1 MGGSWEAKEKGW
13 LINLSNKQK
22 LIMEF
27 KKKNDNIKIR
37 DVPDLAL
44 RVIRPIVD
52 KIDIGYKG

>member
-1 MGGSWEAKEKGW
+1 
-13 LINLSNKQK
+13 
-22 LIMEF
+22 MEF
-27 KKKNDNIKIR
+27 KNKNDNIKIR